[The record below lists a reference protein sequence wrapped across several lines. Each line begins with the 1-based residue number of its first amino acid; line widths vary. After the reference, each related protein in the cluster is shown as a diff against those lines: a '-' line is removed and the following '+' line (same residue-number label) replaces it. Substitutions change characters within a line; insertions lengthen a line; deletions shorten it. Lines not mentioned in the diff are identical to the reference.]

1 MNYNQFVQAVE
12 KTVKNMAATLTGMLC
27 DGAKPSCALK
37 VASGVSSAVLCSML
51 AMEDQGVTKDEGI
64 ITDSVDDSIKNM
76 TLIGR
81 EGMMTT
87 DELVLHIMTHK

>member
-1 MNYNQFVQAVE
+1 
-12 KTVKNMAATLTGMLC
+12 
-27 DGAKPSCALK
+27 
-37 VASGVSSAVLCSML
+37 ML

>member
-1 MNYNQFVQAVE
+1 
-12 KTVKNMAATLTGMLC
+12 MAATLTGMLC

>member
-1 MNYNQFVQAVE
+1 ME
-12 KTVKNMAATLTGMLC
+12 KVVKNMAATLTGMLC

-51 AMEDQGVTKDEGI
+51 AMEEQGVTKDEGI

-81 EGMMTT
+81 EGMMST